1 MENRNV
7 ITFCSYNLNGY
18 GDDKSVKNGALE
30 RMFEE
35 CTFLIVQE
43 TWCNE
48 DEFIRKFKN
57 QFKDKYNVECIS
69 ANKMDQDD
77 IKPGKPYGGVG
88 ICYHSKMKC
97 IVNNNTISK
106 CIYAQKI
113 IK

>member
-1 MENRNV
+1 MENKNV

-18 GDDKSVKNGALE
+18 GDDKVVKNGALE

-43 TWCNE
+43 TWCSE

-69 ANKMDQDD
+69 ANKME
-77 IKPGKPYGGVG
+77 
-88 ICYHSKMKC
+88 S
-97 IVNNNTISK
+97 
-106 CIYAQKI
+106 
-113 IK
+113 